1 MTGAPSRITSTVDFD
16 RDGFQVGTLR
26 LPHSHDRSA
35 YGHVAIPIA
44 VLKAGVGPTLLLTGG
59 THGDEFEGPIALA
72 KLMQRMARLEIAG
85 RLIVVPGLNFPALT
99 AGTRTSPID
108 RGNLNRLFPGARDG
122 TPTQMIAHWV
132 ETELLPRA
140 DVAVDLHAGGASMNH
155 LPTVLAS
162 PPSDPAKRDAHR
174 TLVDAFGAPTVM
186 IADLLGE
193 DRTFAAAAERAGKLF
208 LCGEFG
214 GFGTCDPDGLGLVE
228 DGIDRLMATL
238 GLLPGRAVPAPRA
251 GRLLRVEG
259 ERHYVFADR
268 PGLFEPAFR
277 LGDEVVEGRLAG
289 RIHDPHAPWRPAE
302 DLHFRGSG
310 VVVCVRSFAHVVPGD
325 CVAQLAADTAWT

>member
-1 MTGAPSRITSTVDFD
+1 MASARSRITSTVDFE

-35 YGHVAIPIA
+35 YGHVAIPTA
-44 VLKAGVGPTLLLTGG
+44 VLKAGEGPTLLLTGG

-72 KLMQRMARLEIAG
+72 KLMRRMEGMAVAG

-108 RGNLNRLFPGARDG
+108 RGNLNRMFPGARDG

-155 LPTVLAS
+155 LPTLLAS
-162 PPSDPAKRDAHR
+162 PPPDPSRRAAYRA
-174 TLVDAFGAPTVM
+174 LVDAFGAPTVM

-214 GFGTCDPDGLGLVE
+214 GFGTCDPGGLAIVE
-228 DGIDRLMATL
+228 DGLERLMAAL
-238 GLLPGRAVPAPRA
+238 GLLPGRPAPAPRR
-251 GRLLRVEG
+251 GRLVRVEG

-268 PGLFEPAFR
+268 AGLFEPAFR
-277 LGDEVVEGRLAG
+277 LGDEVVEGQLAG
-289 RIHDPHAPWRPAE
+289 RIHDPHAPWRPPE
-302 DLHFRGSG
+302 ELRFRGSG
-310 VVVCVRSFAHVVPGD
+310 LVVCVRSFTHVVPGD
-325 CVAQLAADTAWT
+325 CVVHLAGDTGWD